1 MTKRDL
7 VKMIPC
13 FPTWLKVALAS
24 DIMGLMGE
32 NEHEIQDLL
41 VPPPSLPLPL
51 PPLHCIV
58 L

>member
-7 VKMIPC
+7 IKMIPC

-41 VPPPSLPLPL
+41 VPPPPLPL
-51 PPLHCIV
+51 PPLHYIA